1 MLCFVNIFQ
10 DFLKKLLKMD
20 YNYYINALRVI
31 SVADSYRNGSLI
43 STLTSENTLKS
54 FFEYYRMSIT
64 SFDELLEQLRPHIT
78 KKITTFRNPIS
89 AEERLTLT
97 IRYLSTGTNFVAL
110 QYEFFLG
117 RSTIGTIIQETC

>member
-1 MLCFVNIFQ
+1 
-10 DFLKKLLKMD
+10 MD
-20 YNYYINALRVI
+20 YNYYMNALRVI
-31 SVADSYRNGSLI
+31 SVADSYGYLNSPRREKEFWVHPFNKNREEKERFI
-43 STLTSENTLKS
+43 NFYTDIRKYPQK

-97 IRYLSTGTNFVAL
+97 IR
-110 QYEFFLG
+110 
-117 RSTIGTIIQETC
+117 